1 MVFLNLLCCAMK
13 EIRRSV
19 LGLVTLF
26 SFAFLCFRPC
36 AGAENPIAFQQKRDS
51 IFSVDSIPEIRIS
64 AKRNAAIVPVQTL
77 SGKELEKLSSNSVAD
92 ALRYYSGVQIKDYG
106 GIGGLK
112 TAKGYADTDMSG
124 GRMHRLLAAVAIS
137 LTLTA
142 LLALSF
148 IMLAGSGE
156 PPVLSIEE
164 QVGLIGFLDG
174 MAWKGDLG
182 SILPESRGNIVTRKG
197 HGDILILS
205 AGSDA
210 IKFRPGPE
218 GLSAACGRTR
228 LFLYY
233 SEGKDGRGGTLTI
246 RSELS
251 SVFLTA
257 L

>member
-1 MVFLNLLCCAMK
+1 MDLESLENERK
-13 EIRRSV
+13 
-19 LGLVTLF
+19 TL
-26 SFAFLCFRPC
+26 
-36 AGAENPIAFQQKRDS
+36 D
-51 IFSVDSIPEIRIS
+51 
-64 AKRNAAIVPVQTL
+64 
-77 SGKELEKLSSNSVAD
+77 
-92 ALRYYSGVQIKDYG
+92 KD
-106 GIGGLK
+106 IGGLK
-112 TAKGYADTDMSG
+112 TAKGYADTGMSG
-124 GRMHRLLAAVAIS
+124 GRVHRLLAAVAIS
-137 LTLTA
+137 LALTS

-164 QVGLIGFLDG
+164 QIGLIGFLDG
-174 MAWKGDLG
+174 MAWKGDLDPM
-182 SILPESRGNIVTRKG
+182 LPASRGNIVTRKG

-210 IKFRPGPE
+210 ITFRPGPE
-218 GLSAACGRTR
+218 GLSTAYGRTR

-246 RSELS
+246 RSEHS

>member
-1 MVFLNLLCCAMK
+1 MDPESLENERK
-13 EIRRSV
+13 
-19 LGLVTLF
+19 TL
-26 SFAFLCFRPC
+26 
-36 AGAENPIAFQQKRDS
+36 D
-51 IFSVDSIPEIRIS
+51 
-64 AKRNAAIVPVQTL
+64 
-77 SGKELEKLSSNSVAD
+77 
-92 ALRYYSGVQIKDYG
+92 KD
-106 GIGGLK
+106 IGGLK

-124 GRMHRLLAAVAIS
+124 SRMHRLLAAVAIS
-137 LTLTA
+137 LALTS

-156 PPVLSIEE
+156 PPVLSLEE
-164 QVGLIGFLDG
+164 QIGLIGFLDG

-182 SILPESRGNIVTRKG
+182 PILPESGGNIVTRKG

-210 IKFRPGPE
+210 ITFRPGPE

-251 SVFLTA
+251 SVFLSA